1 MHLRIHIFVIES
13 YLRKK
18 HFFSR
23 FISDCLL
30 GMVHRY
36 AVILVISS
44 VIAFLSIAAIVTLIV
59 LWLTYLSP
67 FQDYAVVIDAGSTH
81 SKIFV
86 YT

>member
-1 MHLRIHIFVIES
+1 
-13 YLRKK
+13 
-18 HFFSR
+18 
-23 FISDCLL
+23 
-30 GMVHRY
+30 MVHRY